1 MTPFF
6 GGDHA
11 SLESDWCSCSPSN
24 NMCSYYGPWFS
35 NNEWHTFSCISTSQF
50 SSVQGATSFGLAVLR
65 RLGRTLRGDIQSCDG
80 GILGLS
86 SDLAFGAPFF
96 FSSLKDQKRISSGKL
111 NSSYCS
117 CSYFYGNSPHFCE
130 FRIFFDGRKSSGR
143 TIFSIKP

>member
-11 SLESDWCSCSPSN
+11 SLDSDWCSCSPSN

-50 SSVQGATSFGLAVLR
+50 SDWVQGAASFGHAVLR
-65 RLGRTLRGDIQSCDG
+65 RLGCTLRGDIQSCDG

-86 SDLAFGAPFF
+86 SDLAVGSTF
-96 FSSLKDQKRISSGKL
+96 FSSLKDQKRIFRKGEFFSG
-111 NSSYCS
+111 S
-117 CSYFYGNSPHFCE
+117 
-130 FRIFFDGRKSSGR
+130 
-143 TIFSIKP
+143 FSIHENHLEGPFFQ